1 MARVEN
7 EALKSEMDKIIEAE
21 KIDGDYAEKN
31 YAHKSVQFAN
41 RFRKNTKKNEEELNT
56 VKVQYAE
63 A

>member
-1 MARVEN
+1 
-7 EALKSEMDKIIEAE
+7 MDIIIASE
-21 KIDGDYAEKN
+21 KIDGEYAEET
-31 YAHKSVQFAN
+31 YAKKSVQFAN